1 MKIFPWIQAFFRWL
15 NLQRGKVFFALLST
29 LFFLVILFPFE
40 DLSDLASSQIAS
52 LTHNQVFVQFR
63 KMGFGIFPPSIH
75 ISENIR
81 VETAQMPAISADQVE
96 LRPGIISL
104 LQKKIAGS
112 LGIQGFLKGNVE
124 ISIRPNG
131 KSEAGI
137 EKHMI
142 ELTAKKLSLAEL
154 KNLAQLPIALK
165 GELLLEGKSNTDLS
179 FNESPDMDIHMKIDK
194 FEMPPANIPTGMGPM
209 SVPDLKLSHVELK
222 GRLSNGKLNIESG
235 QLGKNQDELVGTI
248 KGSMD
253 LQFRG
258 KGNPVP
264 LPGGYDFQMDLKINP
279 QFQQKSS
286 ALLALLDGFKTANED
301 GSAQYKF
308 KISAP
313 NTYENPQFLP
323 LKQ

>member
-1 MKIFPWIQAFFRWL
+1 MKIFPWIQLFFRWL
-15 NLQRGKVFFALLST
+15 NQQRGKVFFALFST
-29 LFFLVILFPFE
+29 LFFLVVLFPFE
-40 DLSDLASSQIAS
+40 DLSDLASSQIAA

-81 VETAQMPAISADQVE
+81 VETAQMPALSADQVE
-96 LRPGIISL
+96 LRPGVIAL

-112 LGIQGFLKGNVE
+112 LGIKGFLKGDIE

-131 KSEAGI
+131 KSESGI

-142 ELTAKKLSLAEL
+142 ELTAKKLSLADL
-154 KNLAQLPIALK
+154 KNLANLPVAMK
-165 GELLLEGKSNTDLS
+165 GELELDGKSNTDLS
-179 FNESPDMDIHMKIDK
+179 FNESPDMDIHMKIEK

-209 SVPDLKLSHVELK
+209 SVPDLKFSHVELK

-235 QLGKNQDELVGTI
+235 QLGKAQDELVGTL

-264 LPGGYDFQMDLKINP
+264 LPGGYDFQLQLKVKP
-279 QFQQKSS
+279 QFQQKSA
-286 ALLALLDGFKTANED
+286 ALLSLLDGFKSPNED
-301 GSAQYKF
+301 GSAQYNF
-308 KISAP
+308 KVSAP